1 MRTFLNGLYVA
12 SGLLAALFLAAI
24 AVAVVIQVAGR
35 MFGLPLDATE
45 LSGFFMAAATFLGLA
60 YTFREGG
67 HIRIGLL
74 VTRLTG
80 RSRQAIELWSCMVGA
95 SLAGY
100 AAVYAVLFTHESY
113 EFNDISPGL
122 LAIPFWIPQSGMA
135 IGLVILAIALLD
147 AAWDV
152 AHGRQAGYEKNE
164 DAILNE

>member
-24 AVAVVIQVAGR
+24 AVAVTVQVVGR
-35 MFGLPLDATE
+35 ALGAPLDATE

-80 RSRQAIELWSCMVGA
+80 RSRKAIELWSCLVGA
-95 SLAGY
+95 ALAGY
-100 AAVYAVLFTHESY
+100 AAVHAVFFVYESY
-113 EFNDISPGL
+113 EFNDVSPGL

-135 IGLVILAIALLD
+135 LGLIILTIALLD

-152 AHGRQAGYEKNE
+152 ANGRQAGYEKNE

>member
-1 MRTFLNGLYVA
+1 MRAFLNGLYVA

-24 AVAVVIQVAGR
+24 CIAVMTQVVGR
-35 MFGLPLDATE
+35 VFGAPLDATE

-74 VTRLTG
+74 VTRMSG
-80 RSRQAIELWSCMVGA
+80 RPRQAIELWSCLVGA
-95 SLAGY
+95 SLSGY
-100 AAVYAVLFTHESY
+100 AATHAVFFALESY

-135 IGLVILAIALLD
+135 IGLIILTIALLD